1 MIIAVSSYSIGTILF
16 RIRGGTTKSRSA
28 AAHHLCGEKSTG
40 SGELHYYRQYS
51 PARFFC
57 STRPTSFAK
66 QDEDKPLIK
75 VAIVGGGPAGLCAA
89 LQLAPLI
96 SSRGCCIV
104 EAPIDVYETE
114 SFADKC
120 NNNVSNARNSIGVGI
135 WSTALLPFLHNN
147 SSRPSHQFLLQQLES
162 QGCYIGNVGYRTPN
176 GSWLTQSTLWTGG
189 LSEEEPSLLFLQ
201 ERALLQALRDAI
213 AMEPH
218 IQIHYGHTV
227 QSIEQQSNNYEAKM
241 TTTTAEGE
249 VQTTTRVYNL
259 ILVADGMNSNLRKRY
274 SRHMDS
280 NRGEDE
286 EKSAPLLTIDV
297 EDRGYTVF
305 RGNAAGAL
313 TTAAT
318 DSSAVEGQHAFQT
331 WGEKGCMRFAVVPCP
346 IRTEVA
352 DEASPRL
359 VQGHTWF
366 FTTND
371 PFYLSKGIPDN
382 DNEQMMSL
390 RKNRLLESIADW
402 HEPITQFIQSTPAKD
417 IIMERAVAHR
427 YSAAALGS
435 KFENTCK
442 LLATFTSHFLFV
454 DVHSIRALENSCSI
468 AILCRRVNFSATE
481 STVASPL
488 VCFLGDADMTV
499 DPVLAQGITIS
510 MEDAAIIA
518 KSIERAY
525 KQGSD
530 PFLGALRKELIFQRH
545 PEKVK
550 RLTCL
555 LRATELVQN
564 LAQPSG
570 VFTGFISL
578 SVVRPLM
585 KYVPS
590 SFKKGIFQWVLKY
603 SLGTTNK

>member
-435 KFENTCK
+435 KFENT
-442 LLATFTSHFLFV
+442 S
-454 DVHSIRALENSCSI
+454 
-468 AILCRRVNFSATE
+468 TE